1 MPSLA
6 SWLFSVFIQSLQSAM
21 AKVQN
26 LSENQEF
33 FAEKVAK
40 SGYFS

>member
-1 MPSLA
+1 MLFARSPISLT
-6 SWLFSVFIQSLQSAM
+6 
-21 AKVQN
+21 KVRK
-26 LSENQEF
+26 LSENQEI